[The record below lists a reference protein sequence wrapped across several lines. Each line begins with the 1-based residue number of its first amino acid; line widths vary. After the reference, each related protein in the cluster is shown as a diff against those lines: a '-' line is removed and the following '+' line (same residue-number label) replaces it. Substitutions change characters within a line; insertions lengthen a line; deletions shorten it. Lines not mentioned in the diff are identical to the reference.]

1 VLVLWCEDEH
11 AKRTLLARDNSA
23 FFTTPPYDGHPSV
36 LVRLDQV
43 GRSALAELVLDAWCT
58 RAPLRLLKAKPHSR

>member
-23 FFTTPPYDGHPSV
+23 FFATPHYDGHPSV

-43 GRSALAELVLDAWCT
+43 GRSALAELVLDAWRT
-58 RAPLRLLKAKPHSR
+58 RAPPYGC